1 MEIDG
6 MTPRMQALADIMWSI
21 ETLEELDYW
30 MTTLP
35 KKDAML
41 CLTIMKCML
50 HEKIEEEL
58 VALESYPQA
67 TEVLSRFSV
76 AK

>member
-6 MTPRMQALADIMWSI
+6 MAPRMQALADIMWGI
-21 ETLEELDYW
+21 ETLEELDSW
-30 MTTLP
+30 MNTLP
-35 KKDAML
+35 QKDAML
-41 CLTIMKCML
+41 CMTIMKCML

-67 TEVLSRFSV
+67 ADVLARFSV

>member
-6 MTPRMQALADIMWSI
+6 MTPRMQALADIMWHIDS
-21 ETLEELDYW
+21 LEELEYW
-30 MTTLP
+30 LTTLT

-41 CLTIMKCML
+41 CMTIMKCML

-67 TEVLSRFSV
+67 ADVLARFSV

>member
-6 MTPRMQALADIMWSI
+6 MTPRMQALADIMWNI
-21 ETLEELDYW
+21 ETLEDLEYW
-30 MTTLP
+30 LTTLP

-58 VALESYPQA
+58 AALSLHLGSA
-67 TEVLSRFSV
+67 LIIKLLLV
-76 AK
+76 